1 MGRRGQVEVKVGAER
16 GKSDDDL
23 IDKLNWNHLIEFIKF
38 NKMVPKIC
46 EK

>member
-16 GKSDDDL
+16 GKSDDD
-23 IDKLNWNHLIEFIKF
+23 F
-38 NKMVPKIC
+38 NRIVPKIC

>member
-23 IDKLNWNHLIEFIKF
+23 IDRF